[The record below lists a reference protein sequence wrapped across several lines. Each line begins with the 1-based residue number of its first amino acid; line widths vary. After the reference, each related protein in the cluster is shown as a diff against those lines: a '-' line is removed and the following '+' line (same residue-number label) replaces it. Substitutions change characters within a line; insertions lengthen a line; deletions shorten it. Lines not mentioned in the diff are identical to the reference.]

1 MKHSE
6 WLDSWK
12 KIKERFPKW
21 NPTQTEAEDFCRGL
35 IVYKEE
41 TVEDIGQWIVKKYS
55 SKIPRLAWYIRGC
68 ERRKRQAIHM
78 KAPHRGFES
87 LDVDE
92 HEAQKEKILQRLEGV
107 PKDDLRNAYQSVMEK
122 HGHLISKPEDGNV
135 REWKQTLRLL
145 IHHELF
151 GEKQ

>member
-35 IVYKEE
+35 SVYDTE

-55 SKIPRLAWYIRGC
+55 SKIPRLAWYIKGC
-68 ERRKRQAIHM
+68 EYRKRKAIQM
-78 KAPHRGFES
+78 NSTQKMVES
-87 LDVDE
+87 FDFDE
-92 HEAQKEKILQRLEGV
+92 HDAAQETIIQRIEGV
-107 PKDDLRNAYQSVMEK
+107 SKDELRNAYQSVMK
-122 HGHLISKPEDGNV
+122 KFGHLISKPEDGNV
-135 REWKQTLRLL
+135 REWKQTLRSQVHL
-145 IHHELF
+145 ELF